1 MMAQP
6 NNTLNASFQQKSTAV
21 SLVVILS
28 AAAFTF
34 FRLWQMAQSP
44 EALQATSALPAGFW
58 PLMIGMVI
66 LIVVMQIVLQTVL
79 VIGQGSANPPT
90 AHEKMAAQK
99 ASRNAYYVLATG
111 VFGVF
116 ASLLFGPSPF
126 VMGSLLL
133 VALILAES
141 VKFAS
146 QLVYAGAQ

>member
-1 MMAQP
+1 MMTQP
-6 NNTLNASFQQKSTAV
+6 NNTLSASFQQKSTAV
-21 SLVVILS
+21 SLVVLLS

-34 FRLWQMAQSP
+34 YRLWQMAQSP
-44 EALQATSALPAGFW
+44 DALQTASTLPAGFW

-90 AHEKMAAQK
+90 AHEKAAAQK
-99 ASRNAYYVLATG
+99 AGRNAYWVLVTG
-111 VFGVF
+111 VMGVF

-133 VALILAES
+133 TSLVLAES